1 MSFTYHPETL
11 LDSSDEY
18 YDLHRLRFILGDT
31 VETGHEFEDEELS
44 LLLQLEV
51 TPEAAALVALRT
63 RIAKYAGHVDKW
75 VGDLKIL
82 ASQKVKHYTD
92 LLAEMTGTDAFVGTP
107 SAGGVYVAEK
117 EAAALNTSLVQPFFS
132 RGMDDNLEG

>member
-1 MSFTYHPETL
+1 MSWSYHPETL
-11 LDSSDEY
+11 LNPDDEF

-31 VETGHEFEDEELS
+31 VESGHEFEDEELS
-44 LLLQLEV
+44 LLLQLYT
-51 TPEAAALVALRT
+51 TPEAAAPVAIRT

-82 ASQKVKHYTD
+82 ASQKVKHFTD
-92 LLAEMTGTDAFVGTP
+92 LLTELTGTDAFVGTP

-117 EAAALNTSLVQPFFS
+117 EAAALNTSLVQPFFT